1 MDLVRIV
8 RNEVFTDSKIIADGT
23 NVTHRKIKTV
33 IRTHANDMGDFG
45 GLSAPYRAEST
56 GGRPEEYYRLNEQ
69 QATFLIT
76 LLKNTPTVT
85 AFKKELVRQFFSMRA
100 LLAQK
105 QTEVYK
111 DTRAYQKAIRKQE
124 TDAIKALV
132 DYAKGQGSRNA
143 VRYYSSLSKLA
154 DKTVGIKDREQA
166 TIKQLSALSMVE
178 NIIDK
183 AIVEGMSTQK
193 YYRDIYKECKQRLEQ
208 FQAMTFI
215 ET

>member
-1 MDLVRIV
+1 
-8 RNEVFTDSKIIADGT
+8 
-23 NVTHRKIKTV
+23 
-33 IRTHANDMGDFG
+33 
-45 GLSAPYRAEST
+45 
-56 GGRPEEYYRLNEQ
+56 
-69 QATFLIT
+69 
-76 LLKNTPTVT
+76 
-85 AFKKELVRQFFSMRA
+85 MRA

-111 DTRAYQKAIRKQE
+111 DTRAYQKAIRMQE

-132 DYAKGQGSRNA
+132 DYAKSQGSRNA
-143 VRYYSSLSKLA
+143 IRYYSSLSKLA

-166 TIKQLSALSMVE
+166 TIKQLGALSMVE
-178 NIIDK
+178 SIIDK

-215 ET
+215 ETKN